1 MKKFALVLLLIVVCV
16 CAVGCSAIGYVYT
29 DARHYTAGDARISQ
43 QVDKLDINWIDGTVY
58 VEYYNG
64 SDIRLSETCTRE
76 LTKDQQ
82 LHWYLDGKT
91 LRVQYAA
98 SAVRISNSL
107 DKQLTVMIPN
117 DLYLDD
123 VHIAVASAMV
133 EADGVNAK
141 KIKVD
146 SASGQIA
153 LRQQGE
159 AEEINVNTASGAVAV
174 AVENAEQLKVNSAS
188 GAVIVDALYVEEV
201 KTVSVSG
208 NTTLQLANAADRIKM
223 DSVSGTV
230 RLILPDSM
238 GFTAD
243 VDSLSGRVGG
253 SLRLDRDD
261 EDYVHGNGRCK
272 IEVDTVFGNVTFD
285 ENTAGEGHQL

>member
-1 MKKFALVLLLIVVCV
+1 
-16 CAVGCSAIGYVYT
+16 VYT

-91 LRVQYAA
+91 LRVQYVA
-98 SAVRISNSL
+98 SAVRISDGL
-107 DKQLTVMIPN
+107 DKQLTVLLPN
-117 DLYLDD
+117 DLRLKDA
-123 VHIAVASAMV
+123 HIAVASAQV
-133 EADGVNAK
+133 EADGLNAR
-141 KIKVD
+141 KIKID
-146 SASGQIA
+146 SASGQVA
-153 LRQQGE
+153 LRQLGE
-159 AEEINVNTASGAVAV
+159 AEEIEVNTASGAVAV
-174 AVENAEQLKVNSAS
+174 AVENAELLKVNSAS
-188 GAVIVDALYVEEV
+188 GAVIVDALYAEEA
-201 KTVSVSG
+201 KLTTVSG
-208 NTTLQLANAADRIKM
+208 NITLQLANAPDRIKA
-223 DSVSGTV
+223 DSVSGAV
-230 RLILPDSM
+230 RFILPGSM

-253 SLRLDRDD
+253 SLPLDRDD
-261 EDYVHGNGRCK
+261 DDYRYGNGRCR
-272 IEVDTVFGNVTFD
+272 IEVDTVSGNVTFD

>member
-1 MKKFALVLLLIVVCV
+1 MKKFALVLLLMVVCV

-29 DARHYTAGDARISQ
+29 DARHYTAGNANISGR
-43 QVDKLDINWIDGTVY
+43 VDDLDINWSDGAVY
-58 VEYYNG
+58 IEYYNG
-64 SDIRLSETCTRE
+64 SDIRLSETCDRE
-76 LTKDQQ
+76 LKKDQQ

-230 RLILPDSM
+230 RLILPGSM

-272 IEVDTVFGNVTFD
+272 IEVDTVSGNVTFD
-285 ENTAGEGHQL
+285 ENTAADAHRL